1 MAERLRMEEEA
12 CKSKAEEE
20 EERRQMHLE
29 KEEEEKWENENDV
42 VVSLRVNAQEAARLE
57 VALKMALGALKVQIE
72 RMQALLR
79 LLSRLY

>member
-1 MAERLRMEEEA
+1 MMAERLRMEEEA

-29 KEEEEKWENENDV
+29 KEEEKWENENDV

-72 RMQALLR
+72 RMKALLR
-79 LLSRLY
+79 LY